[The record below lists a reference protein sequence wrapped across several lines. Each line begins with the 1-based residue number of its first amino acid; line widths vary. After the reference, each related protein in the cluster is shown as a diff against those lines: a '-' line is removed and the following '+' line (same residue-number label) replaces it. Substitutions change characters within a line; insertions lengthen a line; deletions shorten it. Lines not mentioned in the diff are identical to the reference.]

1 MIFSKQATLLVVGTF
16 TTVASFSARAVEG
29 HIEVRVRSVR
39 SLLCCVAEPYLLF
52 ISMMPS
58 LTSHTI
64 IHLPHVCLCLH
75 FVTVFL

>member
-16 TTVASFSARAVEG
+16 TTFASFSAVEG

-75 FVTVFL
+75 FVIVFL